1 MENKSGVRRG
11 WALVAL
17 IAAIYAAGYA
27 WTLATFRGETSLQT
41 ELFGSAAAS
50 PDHVVLRLDV
60 MEVDPIVQE
69 ITLRIIPTANGRLL
83 AADGMSL
90 AHDLVLDLQDARASF
105 GSRLAEGSS
114 EIVFPAG
121 RTMSPL
127 DVTVMLEGGSV
138 DRYPFDRYTVDF
150 VAVVSRRDPSSPS
163 GFQGVPVAVKA
174 GLAVAGFAL
183 EGRETHPAGAGR
195 DGTTATSSDAV
206 ALMFEVERSAT
217 AFWFSIFLMIIVA
230 ALSLACASVAV
241 AVAVLGRKVEPQFFT
256 WMAGTLFAI
265 VGLRSVLPGNPPL
278 GALPDF
284 LVFIWAESIV
294 ALSLLSIVVVYLR
307 RRGGGSPS

>member
-1 MENKSGVRRG
+1 MENPPGSRSG
-11 WALVAL
+11 WAIVFL
-17 IAAIYAAGYA
+17 IAALYAAAYA
-27 WTLATFRGETSLQT
+27 WTLATFRGETSMQPQV
-41 ELFGSAAAS
+41 FGEAVAS
-50 PDHVVLRLDV
+50 PDYVVLRVDV
-60 MEVDPIVQE
+60 MEIDPIVQE
-69 ITLRIIPTANGRLL
+69 INLRIIPAAHGNLL
-83 AADGMSL
+83 AADGVSL
-90 AHDLVLDLQDARASF
+90 AQDIVLDLQDARASF
-105 GSRLAEGSS
+105 GSRLAEGHS

-121 RTMSPL
+121 RVLSPL

-150 VAVVSRRDPSSPS
+150 VAVVSRRDPASAS
-163 GFQGVPVAVKA
+163 GFQGVPVVVKA

-183 EGRETHPAGAGR
+183 DCREAETTDPGR
-195 DGTTATSSDAV
+195 DRATASSYDTV
-206 ALMFEVERSAT
+206 ALALEVKRSAT

-241 AVAVLGRKVEPQFFT
+241 SVAVLRRKVEPQFFT

-294 ALSLLSIVVVYLR
+294 ALSLLCIVVVYLR
-307 RRGGGSPS
+307 RKPSA